1 MPDSQTS
8 TNCSSASRAAS
19 GPWAIAIGVAAAAQL
34 GLQVLAEGAATTDAH
49 LRRELNT

>member
-19 GPWAIAIGVAAAAQL
+19 GPWAIAIGVAAAAQSSGYVCL
-34 GLQVLAEGAATTDAH
+34 LEALLLPVRTYGAS
-49 LRRELNT
+49 